1 MGTAEVARS
10 HREARKREIKG
21 RSRDQKAE
29 NLDKVDFLWN
39 DWMLGCPMGLVGRIY
54 SAYGRCVGSADYWE
68 TNCPPNLPAIA
79 AIWTLFSATDKQFT
93 MEWLEV
99 RDRD

>member
-1 MGTAEVARS
+1 MEWHDFRVVVGTAEVARS

-39 DWMLGCPMGLVGRIY
+39 DWMLGCPMGVVGRIY
-54 SAYGRCVGSADYWE
+54 SAYGRCVGSTDYWE
-68 TNCPPNLPAIA
+68 TNL
-79 AIWTLFSATDKQFT
+79 
-93 MEWLEV
+93 
-99 RDRD
+99 